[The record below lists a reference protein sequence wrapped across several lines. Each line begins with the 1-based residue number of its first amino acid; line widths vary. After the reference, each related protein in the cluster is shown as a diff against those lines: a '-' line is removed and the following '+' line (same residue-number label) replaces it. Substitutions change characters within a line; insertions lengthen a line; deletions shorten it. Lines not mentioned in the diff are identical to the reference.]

1 MSLKKKR
8 KSSCPFAS
16 ANRAD
21 VLATIVIKNKIDGR
35 TIPFVLAGRKL
46 KAKAM
51 TNLTNPQSRTHKS
64 RGKVGRSINYCRRS
78 PARISLNSFLSVL
91 SRRYDFVG
99 ESFCK
104 IRASFML
111 DRVLSK
117 RGSLSRTVHFSNHK
131 FLGALAFRSC
141 NFLLDICTRTSLKV
155 SLFTQTLFPCL
166 RHLSSCFVR
175 RNVNPH

>member
-1 MSLKKKR
+1 M
-8 KSSCPFAS
+8 
-16 ANRAD
+16 
-21 VLATIVIKNKIDGR
+21 
-35 TIPFVLAGRKL
+35 LAGRKL

-51 TNLTNPQSRTHKS
+51 TNQTNPQNRTHKS

-78 PARISLNSFLSVL
+78 PARKSLNSFLSVL

-117 RGSLSRTVHFSNHK
+117 RRLPDEDCIFLIICSL
-131 FLGALAFRSC
+131 ALWPFEAVTSC
-141 NFLLDICTRTSLKV
+141 SYICTRTSLKA

-175 RNVNPH
+175 RKSRTPVVEKNEF

>member
-1 MSLKKKR
+1 MLLCR
-8 KSSCPFAS
+8 YVAS
-16 ANRAD
+16 VNQA
-21 VLATIVIKNKIDGR
+21 LATIVIKNKIDGR

-51 TNLTNPQSRTHKS
+51 TNLTNPQNRTHKS

-117 RGSLSRTVHFSNHK
+117 RGLPVEDCLSRIACRGLCI
-131 FLGALAFRSC
+131 FLIICSLALWPFEAVTSC
-141 NFLLDICTRTSLKV
+141 SISTR
-155 SLFTQTLFPCL
+155 
-166 RHLSSCFVR
+166 VR
-175 RNVNPH
+175 P